1 MDINIIKSQELKEI
15 INFYYHVEDYG
26 HIFHFESEK
35 LDESFKKIMEGISEI
50 KQMIDDSYSI

>member
-15 INFYYHVEDYG
+15 IDFYYHVEDYG

-35 LDESFKKIMEGISEI
+35 LDKPFKKIMEGISEI
-50 KQMIDDSYSI
+50 KQMIDDSYSM